1 MTVSRNSSSRITE
14 IEDAITAANLIRVLK
29 NGILTYIE
37 IAKLTGIPPGLLSKY
52 ASGKTIPNKTKTERI
67 LRLATANWIISKV
80 VQNIVH
86 DYLNGNDQMN
96 LTPENLRLLSIY
108 IKFQCN
114 KNIDKI
120 VTTISPVTVIASY
133 ISNALNKPLALVY
146 DERYAPLKDS
156 LILYLDE
163 YNKTFHISKKALN
176 FGDRVIIFEE
186 NPDDITRQ
194 LLLYKLI
201 VNAGAIIDRIFY
213 LYSTNKSSIKKIINT
228 LRLKSKNV
236 TVLYKYNND

>member
-1 MTVSRNSSSRITE
+1 MAE
-14 IEDAITAANLIRVLK
+14 IEDAIAAANLIRVLR
-29 NGILTYIE
+29 NGILTYME
-37 IAKLTGIPPGLLSKY
+37 IAKLTGIPSGLLSKY
-52 ASGKTIPNKTKTERI
+52 ASGKAIPNKSKVERI

-80 VQNIVH
+80 VQNIVR

-133 ISNALNKPLALVY
+133 ISNALDKPLVLVY
-146 DERYAPLKDS
+146 DEQYMPLKDS

-163 YNKTFHISKKALN
+163 YNKTFHISRKALN

-186 NPDDITRQ
+186 KPDDITRQ
-194 LLLYKLI
+194 LLLYKLV
-201 VNAGAIIDRIFY
+201 VNAGAIVDRMFY
-213 LYSTNKSSIKKIINT
+213 LYSTNKLSVKKITNVLKI
-228 LRLKSKNV
+228 KSKNI
-236 TVLYKYNND
+236 TILYKVS